1 MDDLHEAEFS
11 WPYGDASDVILT
23 GSFDHWSCTM
33 HLPKGASGFVGNV
46 RVPWN
51 EKVPYKFIVD
61 GKWVTR
67 SDRPTELDGAGNLNN
82 VLIAPSKPTPITE
95 HPSTTASKGPTD
107 SMTSAT
113 TFPEESLLSSE
124 TSPQKAL
131 EPDQQGGITE
141 SDSTD
146 TTSAVDDVDGSDEK
160 VVSIHV
166 PDIIVESTEPPAL
179 SGEVDTFHAIVDTAT
194 SAASHVSEEVAS
206 ALEYVSSGIS
216 YMFSST
222 PRVSTDNVNALGTT
236 EQPSTTS
243 AIEPIVAEAPTE
255 SAQGAPSSDVTVT
268 TPHIAPVVPI
278 LILPVND
285 YMLNEAASPLP
296 DQEIGASDPLASGSL
311 DATISVLEPS
321 THFPILLSKPAPS
334 VTQEAQVAEQDS
346 KPTEQENLEAQAA
359 EEKNEEL
366 LVDAVAPPSDA
377 AAPSTTPEIDVNPDR
392 AQITDASAV
401 DAEPI
406 APNNELSLPA
416 PEPQGT
422 SAVTASPMP
431 STNDD
436 LKDSKE
442 VSFPASTTTDST
454 VIPSSKFSTASTKK
468 KRRSLFAKL
477 REFFSHREKTKK

>member
-33 HLPKGASGFVGNV
+33 HLPKSTSGFVGNV

-95 HPSTTASKGPTD
+95 HPSIIAPKGPTD

-124 TSPQKAL
+124 TFSQKAL
-131 EPDQQGGITE
+131 EADQQGGIIE

-146 TTSAVDDVDGSDEK
+146 STSAVDDVGVSDKE

-166 PDIIVESTEPPAL
+166 PDIIVESAEPPAL

-206 ALEYVSSGIS
+206 ALEYVSSGFS

-222 PRVSTDNVNALGTT
+222 PRVSTDNVNVLGTT
-236 EQPSTTS
+236 EQPSSTS
-243 AIEPIVAEAPTE
+243 AIEPIVAETLAE
-255 SAQGAPSSDVTVT
+255 SVQGTPSPDVTVA
-268 TPHIAPVVPI
+268 TPQIAPVVPI

-285 YMLNEAASPLP
+285 YMLNESASPLP
-296 DQEIGASDPLASGSL
+296 NQEIDASDPLASGSL
-311 DATISVLEPS
+311 DATTSVLEPS
-321 THFPILLSKPAPS
+321 THFPILLSKPVPS
-334 VTQEAQVAEQDS
+334 VTQEAQVGEQDS
-346 KPTEQENLEAQAA
+346 KSTEQENLEVPAA

-366 LVDAVAPPSDA
+366 LVDAVAPPSDTA
-377 AAPSTTPEIDVNPDR
+377 AASTTPEIDVNPDP
-392 AQITDASAV
+392 AQTTDVPAV
-401 DAEPI
+401 DAGPI

-416 PEPQGT
+416 PEPQDT
-422 SAVTASPMP
+422 PAVTTSSMP
-431 STNDD
+431 STDNDP
-436 LKDSKE
+436 KDSKE
-442 VSFPASTTTDST
+442 VSFPVSTTTDST
-454 VIPSSKFSTASTKK
+454 VSPSSKFSTGSTRK
-468 KRRSLFAKL
+468 KRQSFFVKFK
-477 REFFSHREKTKK
+477 EFFSRKEKTKK

>member
-1 MDDLHEAEFS
+1 
-11 WPYGDASDVILT
+11 
-23 GSFDHWSCTM
+23 M
-33 HLPKGASGFVGNV
+33 HLPKSTSGFVGNV

-95 HPSTTASKGPTD
+95 HPSIIAPKGPTD

-124 TSPQKAL
+124 TFSQKAL
-131 EPDQQGGITE
+131 EADQQGGIIE

-146 TTSAVDDVDGSDEK
+146 STSAVDDVGVSDKE

-166 PDIIVESTEPPAL
+166 PDIIVESAEPPAL

-206 ALEYVSSGIS
+206 ALEYVSSGFS

-222 PRVSTDNVNALGTT
+222 PRVSTDNVNVLVTSTAQNSFSMLTYVSFAAQGTT
-236 EQPSTTS
+236 EQPSSTS
-243 AIEPIVAEAPTE
+243 AIEPIVAETLAE
-255 SAQGAPSSDVTVT
+255 SVQGTPSPDVTVA
-268 TPHIAPVVPI
+268 TPQIAPVVPI

-285 YMLNEAASPLP
+285 YLLNESASPLP
-296 DQEIGASDPLASGSL
+296 NQEIDASDPLASGSL
-311 DATISVLEPS
+311 DATSSVLEPS
-321 THFPILLSKPAPS
+321 THFPILLSKPVPS
-334 VTQEAQVAEQDS
+334 VTQETQAGEQDS
-346 KPTEQENLEAQAA
+346 NSTEQENLEVPAA

-377 AAPSTTPEIDVNPDR
+377 AAASTTPEIDVNPDP
-392 AQITDASAV
+392 AQTIDVPAIDAG
-401 DAEPI
+401 PI

-416 PEPQGT
+416 PEPQDT
-422 SAVTASPMP
+422 PAVTTSSMP
-431 STNDD
+431 STDNDP
-436 LKDSKE
+436 KDSKE
-442 VSFPASTTTDST
+442 VSFPVSTTTDST
-454 VIPSSKFSTASTKK
+454 VSPSSKFSTGSTRK
-468 KRRSLFAKL
+468 KRRSFFVKFK
-477 REFFSHREKTKK
+477 EFFSHKEKTKK

>member
-1 MDDLHEAEFS
+1 MHEAEFS

-33 HLPKGASGFVGNV
+33 HLPKSTSGFVGNV

-67 SDRPTELDGAGNLNN
+67 GDRPTELDGAGNLNN

-95 HPSTTASKGPTD
+95 HPSTTAPKGPTD

-113 TFPEESLLSSE
+113 TFPEESSLSSE
-124 TSPQKAL
+124 TFSQKAL
-131 EPDQQGGITE
+131 EADQQGGITE

-146 TTSAVDDVDGSDEK
+146 TTSAIDDVGVSDKE

-166 PDIIVESTEPPAL
+166 TDIIVESAEPPAL

-206 ALEYVSSGIS
+206 ALEYVSSGFS

-222 PRVSTDNVNALGTT
+222 PRVSTDNVNVLSTT
-236 EQPSTTS
+236 EQSSNTL
-243 AIEPIVAEAPTE
+243 AIEPIVAETLAE
-255 SAQGAPSSDVTVT
+255 SVQGTPSPDVTVA
-268 TPHIAPVVPI
+268 TPQIAPVVPI

-285 YMLNEAASPLP
+285 YMLNESASPLP
-296 DQEIGASDPLASGSL
+296 NQEIDASDPLASDSL
-311 DATISVLEPS
+311 DATTSVLEPS
-321 THFPILLSKPAPS
+321 THFPILLSKPVPS
-334 VTQEAQVAEQDS
+334 VTQEAQAGEQDS
-346 KPTEQENLEAQAA
+346 KPMEQENSEVQAA

-366 LVDAVAPPSDA
+366 LAVALPSDTA
-377 AAPSTTPEIDVNPDR
+377 ATSTTPEIDVNPDP
-392 AQITDASAV
+392 AQTTGASVV
-401 DAEPI
+401 DAGPI
-406 APNNELSLPA
+406 APNNESSLPA
-416 PEPQGT
+416 PEPQDT
-422 SAVTASPMP
+422 PAVTTPSMP
-431 STNDD
+431 STDNDP
-436 LKDSKE
+436 KDSKE
-442 VSFPASTTTDST
+442 VTFPPSTITDST
-454 VIPSSKFSTASTKK
+454 VIPSSKFSTGSTRK

-477 REFFSHREKTKK
+477 KDFFSHKEKTKK

>member
-1 MDDLHEAEFS
+1 
-11 WPYGDASDVILT
+11 
-23 GSFDHWSCTM
+23 M
-33 HLPKGASGFVGNV
+33 HLPKGTSGFVGNV

-95 HPSTTASKGPTD
+95 HPSTTAPKGPTD
-107 SMTSAT
+107 TMTSAT
-113 TFPEESLLSSE
+113 TFPEESSLSSE
-124 TSPQKAL
+124 TFPQKAL
-131 EPDQQGGITE
+131 EADQQGGITE

-146 TTSAVDDVDGSDEK
+146 STSAVDDVGVSDKE

-166 PDIIVESTEPPAL
+166 PDIIVESAEPPAL

-222 PRVSTDNVNALGTT
+222 PRVSTDNVNVLVTGTAQNSFSTLTFVPFTAQGTT

-243 AIEPIVAEAPTE
+243 AIEPIVAETLPE
-255 SAQGAPSSDVTVT
+255 SAQGTPFPDVTVA
-268 TPHIAPVVPI
+268 TPQIAPVVPI

-285 YMLNEAASPLP
+285 YMLNESASPLS
-296 DQEIGASDPLASGSL
+296 DQEIDASDPLAPDSL
-311 DATISVLEPS
+311 DATISTLEPS
-321 THFPILLSKPAPS
+321 THFPILLSKPVPS
-334 VTQEAQVAEQDS
+334 VTQEAQAGE

-359 EEKNEEL
+359 EEKSEEL

-377 AAPSTTPEIDVNPDR
+377 AAASTIPEIDVNPNP
-392 AQITDASAV
+392 AQTNDTSAV
-401 DAEPI
+401 DAAPI

-416 PEPQGT
+416 PEPQDT
-422 SAVTASPMP
+422 PAVTTSSMP
-431 STNDD
+431 STNNDT
-436 LKDSKE
+436 KDSKE

-454 VIPSSKFSTASTKK
+454 VIPSSKFSTASTRK
-468 KRRSLFAKL
+468 KRRSLFTKL
-477 REFFSHREKTKK
+477 REFFSHKEKAKK

>member
-1 MDDLHEAEFS
+1 
-11 WPYGDASDVILT
+11 
-23 GSFDHWSCTM
+23 M
-33 HLPKGASGFVGNV
+33 HLPKSTSGFVGNV

-95 HPSTTASKGPTD
+95 HPSIIAPKGPTD

-124 TSPQKAL
+124 TFSQKAL
-131 EPDQQGGITE
+131 EADQQGGIIE

-146 TTSAVDDVDGSDEK
+146 STSAVDDVGVSDKE

-166 PDIIVESTEPPAL
+166 PDIIVESAEPPAL

-206 ALEYVSSGIS
+206 ALEYVSSGFS

-222 PRVSTDNVNALGTT
+222 PRVSTDNVNVLVTSTAQNSFSMLTYVSFAAQGTT
-236 EQPSTTS
+236 EQPSSTS
-243 AIEPIVAEAPTE
+243 AIEPIVAETLAE
-255 SAQGAPSSDVTVT
+255 SVQGTPSPDVTVA
-268 TPHIAPVVPI
+268 TPQIAPVVPI

-285 YMLNEAASPLP
+285 YLLNESASPLP
-296 DQEIGASDPLASGSL
+296 NQEIDASDPLASGSL
-311 DATISVLEPS
+311 DATSSVLEPS
-321 THFPILLSKPAPS
+321 THFPILLSKPVPS
-334 VTQEAQVAEQDS
+334 VTQEAQAGKQDS
-346 KPTEQENLEAQAA
+346 NSTEQENLEVPAA

-377 AAPSTTPEIDVNPDR
+377 AAASTTPEIDVNPDP
-392 AQITDASAV
+392 AQTIDVPAIDAG
-401 DAEPI
+401 PI

-416 PEPQGT
+416 PEPQDT
-422 SAVTASPMP
+422 PAVTTSSMP
-431 STNDD
+431 STDNDP
-436 LKDSKE
+436 KDSKE
-442 VSFPASTTTDST
+442 VSFPVSTTTDST
-454 VIPSSKFSTASTKK
+454 VSPSSKFSTGSTRK
-468 KRRSLFAKL
+468 KRRSFFVKFK
-477 REFFSHREKTKK
+477 EFFSHKEKTKK